1 MGWPEDYDDA
11 GCFEPFDGICPGCGE
26 EMEEVQSG
34 RWLCDYCGDIAV
46 NDALKPEDYDA
57 PVQVDVEATLEI
69 DEDVE
74 L

>member
-1 MGWPEDYDDA
+1 
-11 GCFEPFDGICPGCGE
+11 
-26 EMEEVQSG
+26 
-34 RWLCDYCGDIAV
+34 LCDYCGDIAV